1 MNLMPYTE
9 NYLKRF
15 LLLFKFVPFFIYIM
29 WASET
34 MSQTKPIVAFE
45 TTMGGFSVQLEP
57 EKAPETVKNFLKYA
71 REGLYDGTIFHRVIN
86 KFMIQGGGFD
96 TDMKERETFDPILN
110 EADIALAN
118 KRGTISMARTSDPHS
133 ATSQFFINVVY
144 NKFLDHTNKSPQGWG
159 YTAFGRVIDGMNVV
173 GRISRVTT
181 GSIGPYSDVP
191 TTPVI
196 IKKVSITSE

>member
-1 MNLMPYTE
+1 MNLMLYTE
-9 NYLKRF
+9 NYWKQF
-15 LLLFKFVPFFIYIM
+15 LLLVKFVPFLVYIM
-29 WASET
+29 WASEA
-34 MSQTKPIVAFE
+34 MSETKTIVNFE

-57 EKAPETVKNFLKYA
+57 KKAPETVKNFLKYA
-71 REGLYDGTIFHRVIN
+71 REGRYEGTIFHRVIN

-96 TDMKERETFDPILN
+96 SDMRERETFDPIEN

-144 NKFLDHTNKSPQGWG
+144 NKFLDHTEKNPQGWG

-173 GRISRVTT
+173 GRISRVPT
-181 GSIGPYSDVP
+181 GSLGPYSDVP
-191 TTPVI
+191 ATPVI
-196 IKKVSITSE
+196 IKRVSITSE

>member
-1 MNLMPYTE
+1 MTKIKLTTS
-9 NYLKRF
+9 LGDIT
-15 LLLFKFVPFFIYIM
+15 LLLD
-29 WASET
+29 E
-34 MSQTKPIVAFE
+34 VA
-45 TTMGGFSVQLEP
+45 
-57 EKAPETVKNFLKYA
+57 APETAKNFLAYV
-71 REGLYDGTIFHRVIN
+71 ENGFYDGTIFHRVIN

-144 NKFLDHTNKSPQGWG
+144 NKFLDHTDKSSQGWG

>member
-9 NYLKRF
+9 NYLKRLQ
-15 LLLFKFVPFFIYIM
+15 LLVKFVPFLVYIM

-34 MSQTKPIVAFE
+34 MSQTKPIVTFE
-45 TTMGGFSVQLEP
+45 TTMGGFSVQLEQK
-57 EKAPETVKNFLKYA
+57 KAPETVKNFLKYA

-144 NKFLDHTNKSPQGWG
+144 NKFLDHTDKSPQGWG

-191 TTPVI
+191 ITPVI

>member
-1 MNLMPYTE
+1 MNLMLYTE
-9 NYLKRF
+9 NYWKQF
-15 LLLFKFVPFFIYIM
+15 LLLVKFVPFLVYIM

-34 MSQTKPIVAFE
+34 MSETKTIVNFE

-57 EKAPETVKNFLKYA
+57 KKAPETVKNFLKYA
-71 REGLYDGTIFHRVIN
+71 REGRYEGTIFHRVIN

-96 TDMKERETFDPILN
+96 SDMRERETFDPIEN

-144 NKFLDHTNKSPQGWG
+144 NKFLDHTEKNPQGWG

-173 GRISRVTT
+173 GRISRVPT
-181 GSIGPYSDVP
+181 GSLGPYSDVP
-191 TTPVI
+191 ATPVI

>member
-9 NYLKRF
+9 NYWKQF
-15 LLLFKFVPFFIYIM
+15 LLLVKFVPFLVYIM
-29 WASET
+29 WTSET
-34 MSQTKPIVAFE
+34 MSETKTIVNFE

-57 EKAPETVKNFLKYA
+57 KKAPETVKNFLKYA
-71 REGLYDGTIFHRVIN
+71 REGRYEGTIFHRVIN

-96 TDMKERETFDPILN
+96 SDMRERETFDPIEN

-144 NKFLDHTNKSPQGWG
+144 NKFLDHTEKNPQGWG

-173 GRISRVTT
+173 GRISRVPT
-181 GSIGPYSDVP
+181 GSLGPYSDVP
-191 TTPVI
+191 ATPVI

>member
-57 EKAPETVKNFLKYA
+57 KKLRKLLK
-71 REGLYDGTIFHRVIN
+71 IF
-86 KFMIQGGGFD
+86 
-96 TDMKERETFDPILN
+96 
-110 EADIALAN
+110 
-118 KRGTISMARTSDPHS
+118 
-133 ATSQFFINVVY
+133 
-144 NKFLDHTNKSPQGWG
+144 
-159 YTAFGRVIDGMNVV
+159 
-173 GRISRVTT
+173 
-181 GSIGPYSDVP
+181 
-191 TTPVI
+191 
-196 IKKVSITSE
+196 

>member
-1 MNLMPYTE
+1 MNLMLYTE
-9 NYLKRF
+9 NYWKQF
-15 LLLFKFVPFFIYIM
+15 LLLVKFVPFLVYIM

-34 MSQTKPIVAFE
+34 MSETKTIVNFE

-57 EKAPETVKNFLKYA
+57 KKAPETVKNFLKYA
-71 REGLYDGTIFHRVIN
+71 REGRYEGTIFHRVIN

-96 TDMKERETFDPILN
+96 SDMRERETFDPIEN

-144 NKFLDHTNKSPQGWG
+144 NKFLDHTEKNPQGWG

-173 GRISRVTT
+173 GRISRVPT
-181 GSIGPYSDVP
+181 GSLGPYSDVP
-191 TTPVI
+191 ATPVI
-196 IKKVSITSE
+196 IKKVSFTAE

>member
-1 MNLMPYTE
+1 MNLMPYKE
-9 NYLKRF
+9 NYWKQF
-15 LLLFKFVPFFIYIM
+15 LLLVKFVPFLVYIM
-29 WASET
+29 WTSET
-34 MSQTKPIVAFE
+34 MSETKTIVNFE

-57 EKAPETVKNFLKYA
+57 KKAPETVKNFLKYA
-71 REGLYDGTIFHRVIN
+71 REGRYEGTIFHRVIN

-96 TDMKERETFDPILN
+96 SDMRERETFDPIEN

-144 NKFLDHTNKSPQGWG
+144 NKFLDHTEKNPQGWG

-173 GRISRVTT
+173 GRISRVPT
-181 GSIGPYSDVP
+181 GSLGPYSDVP
-191 TTPVI
+191 ATPVI

>member
-9 NYLKRF
+9 NYWKQF
-15 LLLFKFVPFFIYIM
+15 LLLVKFVPFLVYIM

-34 MSQTKPIVAFE
+34 MSETKTIVNFE

-57 EKAPETVKNFLKYA
+57 KKAPETVKNFLKYA
-71 REGLYDGTIFHRVIN
+71 REGRYEGTIFHRVIN

-96 TDMKERETFDPILN
+96 SDMRERETFDPIEN

-144 NKFLDHTNKSPQGWG
+144 NKFLDHTEKNPQGWG

-173 GRISRVTT
+173 GRISRVPT
-181 GSIGPYSDVP
+181 GSLGPYSDVP
-191 TTPVI
+191 ATPVI

>member
-1 MNLMPYTE
+1 MNLIPYTE

-15 LLLFKFVPFFIYIM
+15 LLLVKFVPFLVYII

-34 MSQTKPIVAFE
+34 MSQTKPIVTFE

-191 TTPVI
+191 TNPVI

>member
-9 NYLKRF
+9 NYWKQF
-15 LLLFKFVPFFIYIM
+15 LLLVKFIPFLVYIM

-34 MSQTKPIVAFE
+34 MSETKTIVSFE

-57 EKAPETVKNFLKYA
+57 KKAPETVKNFLKYA
-71 REGLYDGTIFHRVIN
+71 REGRYEGTIFHRVIN

-96 TDMKERETFDPILN
+96 TDMRERETFDPIEN
-110 EADIALAN
+110 EADMALAN

-144 NKFLDHTNKSPQGWG
+144 NKFLDHTEKNPQGWG

-173 GRISRVTT
+173 GRISRVPT
-181 GSIGPYSDVP
+181 GSLGPYSDVP
-191 TTPVI
+191 ATPVI
-196 IKKVSITSE
+196 IKKVTITSE

>member
-9 NYLKRF
+9 NYLKRLQ
-15 LLLFKFVPFFIYIM
+15 LLVKFVPFLVYIM

-34 MSQTKPIVAFE
+34 MSQTKPIVTFE
-45 TTMGGFSVQLEP
+45 TTMGGFSVQLEQ
-57 EKAPETVKNFLKYA
+57 KRAPETVKNFLKYA

-133 ATSQFFINVVY
+133 ATSQFFINIVH
-144 NKFLDHTNKSPQGWG
+144 NKFLDHTDKNPQGWG

-191 TTPVI
+191 ITPVI